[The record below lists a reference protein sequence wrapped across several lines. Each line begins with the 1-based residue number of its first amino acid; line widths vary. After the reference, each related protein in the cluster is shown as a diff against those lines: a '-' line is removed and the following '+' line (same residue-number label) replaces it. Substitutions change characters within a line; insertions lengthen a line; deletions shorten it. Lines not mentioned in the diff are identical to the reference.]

1 VNVAVGLRSLALAF
15 WFGGGL
21 ATFLAT
27 SAVFAR
33 AKDRKLAGD
42 LAGEILARTS
52 FARSI
57 TVVVFFMSCFAPGSD
72 RVWSDGRAT
81 ALGFLCV
88 LLQGLA
94 VVVDE
99 LTRRARRKAGG
110 AIDSLPPGDPRRRR
124 FAALHGVAMLLLLLQ
139 VLAAG
144 AGLLLAG

>member
-1 VNVAVGLRSLALAF
+1 VNLAVGLRSLALAF

-21 ATFLAT
+21 ATFFAT

-42 LAGEILARTS
+42 IAGEILARTS
-52 FARSI
+52 FARNLA
-57 TVVVFFMSCFAPGSD
+57 VPVFLVAIVAPGSQ
-72 RVWSDGRAT
+72 RLASDGRPT
-81 ALGFLCV
+81 ALGLLCV
-88 LLQGLA
+88 VLQVFA
-94 VVVDE
+94 IVVDE

-110 AIDSLPPGDPRRRR
+110 AIDALPPGDPRRRR